1 MGNRWDDT
9 KRKLERMSREQAPDG
24 WLTLRE
30 QALATVPG
38 NERSPTP
45 MKRKNTWILALSTA
59 AAVVAVATLTIVLL
73 LPKPVDVRLEAGK
86 SLVLKNGTLF
96 VNVTTPSGGKI
107 GMPPDAE
114 TVDYTL
120 ADLTGVFGRNPI
132 PTLPEGYKAAS
143 DTVSATMFR
152 TGTIFLMNGITFS
165 THPEDPEA
173 GVVVFDLNDQGE
185 LPLSDCGYGD
195 GTKSTLDGVEMLV
208 GMQTI
213 DEGNGVEPYD
223 VYTAT
228 FVANGV
234 GYRIR
239 GIRVPAADFLAV
251 LEATVKG

>member
-1 MGNRWDDT
+1 
-9 KRKLERMSREQAPDG
+9 
-24 WLTLRE
+24 
-30 QALATVPG
+30 
-38 NERSPTP
+38 
-45 MKRKNTWILALSTA
+45 MKRRNTWILALSSA
-59 AAVVAVATLTIVLL
+59 AAVVAVATLSIVLL
-73 LPKPVDVRLEAGK
+73 LPKPADIRLEAGK
-86 SLVLKNGTLF
+86 SLDLKNGTLF
-96 VNVTTPSGGKI
+96 VNITTPSGGKI

-114 TVDYTL
+114 TVDYSL

-132 PTLPEGYKAAS
+132 PALPEGYKAVS
-143 DTVSATMFR
+143 DTVTATMFR
-152 TGTIFLMNGITFS
+152 TGTIFLMNGITFM
-165 THPEDPEA
+165 TDPEDPKA
-173 GVVVFDLNDQGE
+173 GAVVFDLNDQGE

-195 GTKSTLDGVEMLV
+195 GTMSTLDGVEMLV

-213 DEGNGVEPYD
+213 DEGTGDGPYD